1 MQRASWALAVALF
14 LFAAVC
20 PGLADDDQVVWLSVP
35 PGDFKRN
42 ERIVGFELKVTA
54 GAIRSVPNVPA
65 GWYISISNDA
75 IGVGEMRGNAQVGA
89 AALDQ
94 SYFNSFVSIER
105 RELGDL
111 KFRIELEVAL
121 TADFV
126 NERHANFDMDKLV
139 TSGALR
145 R

>member
-1 MQRASWALAVALF
+1 
-14 LFAAVC
+14 
-20 PGLADDDQVVWLSVP
+20 
-35 PGDFKRN
+35 
-42 ERIVGFELKVTA
+42 
-54 GAIRSVPNVPA
+54 
-65 GWYISISNDA
+65 
-75 IGVGEMRGNAQVGA
+75 MRGNAQVGA